1 MSKFGKD
8 INMRTTDIA
17 DLLKDIT
24 PEQLSALAIG
34 LDKIEI
40 YKKLSVGFF
49 TSGNELKYVQE
60 AYDTNWV
67 APLGPNV
74 DEFEKNLIQRVAG
87 LIFVSDKDRGLARKR
102 VMARLGISG

>member
-34 LDKIEI
+34 LDSIASRPKRID
-40 YKKLSVGFF
+40 
-49 TSGNELKYVQE
+49 TSYVSRINRMTQRYFEATKYWRPYYMTTE
-60 AYDTNWV
+60 AYNKECC
-67 APLGPNV
+67 A
-74 DEFEKNLIQRVAG
+74 LIEQLR
-87 LIFVSDKDRGLARKR
+87 SE
-102 VMARLGISG
+102 RL

>member
-34 LDKIEI
+34 LDKIASRPKRI
-40 YKKLSVGFF
+40 D
-49 TSGNELKYVQE
+49 TSYVSRINRMTQRYFEATKYWRPYYMTTE
-60 AYDTNWV
+60 AYNKECS
-67 APLGPNV
+67 A
-74 DEFEKNLIQRVAG
+74 LIEQLR
-87 LIFVSDKDRGLARKR
+87 SE
-102 VMARLGISG
+102 RL